1 LQPDV
6 FLVKIRAMSSQEQ
19 IRQPE
24 EIREAQLPRSLR
36 GYDEAATRRL
46 LGEIADGVQ
55 ALMTERDTLREQ
67 VRRLENGLREDNESP
82 EVIGNA
88 LLAAKRAGEELIVEA
103 SKGAEQITARAKAEG
118 EVLFE
123 EARRAAADIERSVV
137 EQRAELEGE
146 RQRLR
151 QEAGDWRNK
160 VDAERE
166 TLLAQA
172 RADGESILSESR
184 RKLEELRL
192 EEETLQRFMAE
203 RQGQLVGLLRSALE
217 QLDGL
222 GTTIELYRESGD
234 RELSD
239 ALKPKARSESEPRAS

>member
-1 LQPDV
+1 M
-6 FLVKIRAMSSQEQ
+6 KIRAMSSQEQ
-19 IRQPE
+19 IREPE

-160 VDAERE
+160 VGLRQQVFLITPIKLVKDAHHSNGSSFF
-166 TLLAQA
+166 
-172 RADGESILSESR
+172 D
-184 RKLEELRL
+184 
-192 EEETLQRFMAE
+192 
-203 RQGQLVGLLRSALE
+203 QG
-217 QLDGL
+217 
-222 GTTIELYRESGD
+222 
-234 RELSD
+234 
-239 ALKPKARSESEPRAS
+239 

>member
-1 LQPDV
+1 M
-6 FLVKIRAMSSQEQ
+6 ISQEQ
-19 IRQPE
+19 FRLPQ

-36 GYDEAATRRL
+36 GYDEAATRQL

-55 ALMTERDTLREQ
+55 ALMTARDTLLEQ

-88 LLAAKRAGEELIVEA
+88 LLAAKRAGEALIVEA

-118 EVLFE
+118 ELLFE
-123 EARRAAADIERSVV
+123 EARRAAADIERNVV
-137 EQRAELEGE
+137 EQRAELVGE
-146 RQRLR
+146 QQRLR
-151 QEAGDWRNK
+151 QEADDWRKK

-192 EEETLQRFMAE
+192 EEETLQHFIAE

-222 GTTIELYRESGD
+222 GTTIELSRESGD

-239 ALKPKARSESEPRAS
+239 ALNPRARSESEPPAR